1 MRRFW
6 TSLLHACRGLATA
19 IRTERNLQI
28 ELAIALVALLVG
40 WWLQLSI
47 GEWMVLCLTIGLVL
61 SLELVNSA
69 VEQLANLYTREEN
82 ESIRRLK
89 DIAAGAVL
97 VVSLAS
103 VIIGILLFGSRVWDW
118 YATLP

>member
-6 TSLLHACRGLATA
+6 TSLQHACRGLATA

-28 ELAIALVALLVG
+28 ELAIALIAMLVG
-40 WWLQLSI
+40 WWLQLSVL
-47 GEWMVLCLTIGLVL
+47 EWMVLCLTIGMVL

-69 VEQLANLYTREEN
+69 VEQLANLYSREEN
-82 ESIRRLK
+82 ESIRRIK

-103 VIIGILLFGSRVWDW
+103 VIIGLLLFGSQVWDW